1 MHGGNIYSN
10 KIKYDFSVNVNPLG
24 IPKSAKKIAYK
35 AIKNSFQ
42 YPDLESSEL
51 KNLLAKKFNV
61 NKNQICLGNGASEIL
76 NVFIKSAN
84 LKNALL
90 VAPCFTSY
98 AKILK
103 NSQINFEYLNLSEE
117 NNFIFDE
124 NFTQKILLKL
134 KSKNFDLLILTNP
147 NNPNGKF
154 TSINFIKKI
163 AAECENQNT
172 FFLLDE
178 CFIELTF
185 PKAQSFV
192 SQINNFNK
200 VLILRAFTKS
210 FAIPGLRLG
219 FSISSEKISSELEK
233 NLPEWNIS
241 LVAQKVGKACLM
253 QSSKYFFKTQKIICH
268 EKKYLIS
275 KLKNLPLRIF
285 PSDANFILFKIELEE
300 KSSLKNPDFK
310 NSFFG
315 KLSKKSALKNQNQ
328 KNLFEYLKD
337 KKILIRLCDD
347 YESLSNNFFRIA
359 IKNHHQNK
367 ILVKNLEDF
376 FNAKN

>member
-1 MHGGNIYSN
+1 MHGGNIYTN

-24 IPKSAKKIAYK
+24 IPKSVKKIAYK

-42 YPDLESSEL
+42 YPDLKSSEL
-51 KNLLAKKFNV
+51 KNLLSKKFNV
-61 NKNQICLGNGASEIL
+61 SKKQICIGNGASEIL
-76 NVFIKSAN
+76 STFIKSAN

-90 VAPCFTSY
+90 LAPCFTSY

-103 NSQINFEYLNLSEE
+103 NSKINFEYLNLDEK

-124 NFTQKILLKL
+124 SFLQKILLQL
-134 KSKNFDLLILTNP
+134 KSKNYDLLILTNP

-154 TSINFIKKI
+154 TNINFIKKI
-163 AAECENQNT
+163 ASECENQNT

-192 SQINNFNK
+192 SQINNFSK

-210 FAIPGLRLG
+210 FAIPGIRLG
-219 FSISSEKISSELEK
+219 FSISSEKISQEIEK
-233 NLPEWNIS
+233 NLPEWNVS
-241 LVAQKVGKACLM
+241 LVAQKIGISCLK
-253 QSSKYFFKTQKIICH
+253 QNSKYLLKTQKIICC

-275 KLKNLPLRIF
+275 KLKNLPLKIF
-285 PSDANFILFKIELEE
+285 PSDSNFILFKIESE
-300 KSSLKNPDFK
+300 KKISLKNSD
-310 NSFFG
+310 
-315 KLSKKSALKNQNQ
+315 LKKSFCKNLKNKNQ
-328 KNLFEYLKD
+328 ENLFEYLKN

-347 YESLSNNFFRIA
+347 YESLSDKFYRIA

>member
-1 MHGGNIYSN
+1 MHGGNIYTN

-24 IPKSAKKIAYK
+24 IPKSAKKVAYK

-84 LKNALL
+84 LKNVLL

-98 AKILK
+98 SKILK
-103 NSQINFEYLNLSEE
+103 NSKINYEYLNLAEE

-124 NFTQKILLKL
+124 NFTQKILFELKN
-134 KSKNFDLLILTNP
+134 KNYDLLILTNP
-147 NNPNGKF
+147 NNPNGK
-154 TSINFIKKI
+154 TTNINFIKKI

-185 PKAQSFV
+185 PKAKSFV
-192 SQINNFNK
+192 PEINNFTK

-210 FAIPGLRLG
+210 FAIPGIRLG
-219 FSISSEKISSELEK
+219 FSISSEKISQNLEK
-233 NLPEWNIS
+233 EFPEWNIS
-241 LVAQKVGKACLM
+241 LIAQKVGSACLK
-253 QSSKYFFKTQKIICH
+253 QNLKYLRKTQKIIYR

-275 KLKNLPLRIF
+275 KLKKFPLKIF
-285 PSDANFILFKIELEE
+285 PSDANFILFKLEE
-300 KSSLKNPDFK
+300 KSSLKNLSTQ
-310 NSFFG
+310 NSN
-315 KLSKKSALKNQNQ
+315 LKKSKNKNQQ
-328 KNLFEYLKD
+328 NLFEYLKS

-347 YESLSNNFFRIA
+347 YESLSENFYRIA

-376 FNAKN
+376 FYAKN